1 METFMTVL
9 SVFVVGGLLL
19 LRGYA
24 MSYRRKNRR
33 DEDGEG

>member
-33 DEDGEG
+33 DRDGEE